1 MNGGAGND
9 TLDGGAGSDSLNG
22 GVGDDTYLFRQSDGI
37 DTISDYSTIS
47 ADVDIL
53 KLTDGIDSMEP
64 VIVKHDDDLYVFVDE
79 GNYVKITSQFTT
91 TTYGIERIEV
101 SDGHYI
107 TRADIEAIV
116 NTMSSINN
124 DAGMDVM
131 TKYNAMMADQSY
143 ISTLVQT
150 WKQM

>member
-1 MNGGAGND
+1 LAVLYQATVFENGHRS
-9 TLDGGAGSDSLNG
+9 TLDSLMDYMPAMKQIGYGSELGSSIRQFHDGTNRLN
-22 GVGDDTYLFRQSDGI
+22 
-37 DTISDYSTIS
+37 
-47 ADVDIL
+47 
-53 KLTDGIDSMEP
+53 
-64 VIVKHDDDLYVFVDE
+64 
-79 GNYVKITSQFTT
+79 
-91 TTYGIERIEV
+91 V

-107 TRADIEAIV
+107 TRADIESIV

-143 ISTLVQT
+143 ISTLSQT